1 MSLIDTNYILD
12 SNEQIVQD
20 HLKLAELC
28 NDLHKLL
35 SMDQDKHPDVS
46 EITVALKKLIDHF
59 VEHAAEEERIMQE
72 LKYPSYQS
80 HKEHHD
86 ELITALNKMYDDYV
100 KENNHQILI
109 DFMGTVLKSW
119 HNRHLSFQD
128 NLLSQFIS
136 NKHCHLSQAK
146 DNA

>member
-1 MSLIDTNYILD
+1 MPLIELNYILD

-20 HLKLAELC
+20 HIKLAELC
-28 NDLHKLL
+28 NDLHELL
-35 SMDQDKHPDVS
+35 SADQDKLAVS
-46 EITVALKKLIDHF
+46 EITDALKKLINHF

-86 ELITALNKMYDDYV
+86 ELIMALNRMYDNYV
-100 KENNHQILI
+100 KENNHQTLI
-109 DFMGTVLKSW
+109 DFMETVLKSW

-136 NKHCHLSQAK
+136 NKDCQLSQAK

>member
-1 MSLIDTNYILD
+1 MSLIDLNYILD
-12 SNEQIVQD
+12 SNDQIVQD

-28 NDLHKLL
+28 NNLHELL
-35 SMDQDKHPDVS
+35 SADQDKLAVS
-46 EITVALKKLIDHF
+46 EITNALKKLIDHF
-59 VEHAAEEERIMQE
+59 VEHSAEEERIMQD

-100 KENNHQILI
+100 KENNHQTLI
-109 DFMGTVLKSW
+109 DFMETVLESW

-136 NKHCHLSQAK
+136 NKQSQLNQDKKTA
-146 DNA
+146 